1 MTATSRAAA
10 SHDVGNDDLPAPL
23 GHVTLRFVTERPL
36 SERDGIERWSVE
48 AFVADGGGRDS
59 GSLAGLN
66 LVVVDLLRSVD
77 PWAAL
82 DSSNDDLAHI
92 GDTVFDMN
100 TGQLSEALDSRIPPS
115 GNRLLILDRV
125 ELQPDWRGHNVA
137 ALLVAEC
144 LDQLRTGCRV
154 ALCLPAPLERRAEES
169 DEEYQASVERMRHVW
184 SQVGFRP
191 FRDGVWLLEPNS
203 GALDESL
210 RNLRSRHG
218 LTA

>member
-1 MTATSRAAA
+1 MTAATSRTDAAR
-10 SHDVGNDDLPAPL
+10 DDQPPAPL
-23 GHVTLRFVTERPL
+23 HDVTLRFVTERQL
-36 SERDGIERWSVE
+36 RQRDGIERWTVE
-48 AFVADGGGRDS
+48 ALVSDSARADVARVGQ
-59 GSLAGLN
+59 LN
-66 LVVVDLLRSVD
+66 LVAIDLMRTVD

-100 TGQLSEALDSRIPPS
+100 TGQLSETLDSRIPRN

-125 ELQPDWRGHNVA
+125 ELEPDWQGHNVA
-137 ALLVAEC
+137 AVLVAEC

-154 ALCLPAPLERRAEES
+154 ALCLPAPLERRPDET
-169 DEEYQASVERMRHVW
+169 DEEYTASVERMRHVW

-191 FRDGVWLLEPNS
+191 FLDGVWLLEPNS
-203 GALDESL
+203 GALDDSL
-210 RNLRSRHG
+210 RSLRSRHG

>member
-1 MTATSRAAA
+1 MTAATSRTDAARDN
-10 SHDVGNDDLPAPL
+10 HPPAAL
-23 GHVTLRFVTERPL
+23 GDVTLRFVTERAL
-36 SERDGIERWSVE
+36 SQRDGIERWTVE
-48 AFVADGGGRDS
+48 ALVGGSGQAGSGRV
-59 GSLAGLN
+59 GQLN
-66 LVVVDLLRSVD
+66 LVAIDLMRSVD

-100 TGQLSEALDSRIPPS
+100 TGQLSETLDSRIPRDGS
-115 GNRLLILDRV
+115 RLLILDRV
-125 ELQPDWRGHNVA
+125 ELEPDWQGHNVA
-137 ALLVAEC
+137 AVLVAEC

-154 ALCLPAPLERRAEES
+154 ALCLPAPLERRPDET
-169 DEEYQASVERMRHVW
+169 DEEYAASVERMRHVW

-203 GALDESL
+203 GALDDSL
-210 RNLRSRHG
+210 RSLRSRHG